1 MNISLICFTR
11 AGFETMKR
19 INDTLSGASEAF
31 ANASCPEHRDRSAKT
46 EDRSCEGGTLYQF
59 LWIAGRYA
67 LQLAATDAG
76 VPYQAVPEG
85 GLSEWTKEAFLRD
98 DALIFVGACGIAVR
112 SIAPYVRDK
121 FQDPAVVCVDEAGQ
135 FVIPLLSGHVGGAN
149 RLAEMVAS
157 GATGV
162 PRLQPIPSATHRGI
176 RRRTRFSG
184 IPFFSFPD
192 TVIQRFRLQIR
203 SSKSPSGIFF
213 HAENPKSENTPTGSP
228 ARISAEISFASFRSV
243 ITNP

>member
-19 INDTLSGASEAF
+19 INNALSGASEAF
-31 ANASCPEHRDRSAKT
+31 TNASCPEQYDKSAEA
-46 EDRSCEGGTLYQF
+46 EDRPCSGDTLYKS

-67 LQLAATDAG
+67 LQLAAADAG

-121 FQDPAVVCVDEAGQ
+121 FQDPAVVCVDEKG
-135 FVIPLLSGHVGGAN
+135 
-149 RLAEMVAS
+149 
-157 GATGV
+157 
-162 PRLQPIPSATHRGI
+162 
-176 RRRTRFSG
+176 RRDS
-184 IPFFSFPD
+184 
-192 TVIQRFRLQIR
+192 L
-203 SSKSPSGIFF
+203 
-213 HAENPKSENTPTGSP
+213 
-228 ARISAEISFASFRSV
+228 
-243 ITNP
+243 

>member
-19 INDTLSGASEAF
+19 INDTLSGASEALTDEV
-31 ANASCPEHRDRSAKT
+31 CPEQYDKSAEA
-46 EDRSCEGGTLYQF
+46 EDRLCGGDTLYKS

-149 RLAEMVAS
+149 RLGEMVAS
-157 GATGV
+157 GIGAV
-162 PRLQPIPSATHRGI
+162 P
-176 RRRTRFSG
+176 
-184 IPFFSFPD
+184 
-192 TVIQRFRLQIR
+192 V
-203 SSKSPSGIFF
+203 
-213 HAENPKSENTPTGSP
+213 
-228 ARISAEISFASFRSV
+228 
-243 ITNP
+243 

>member
-11 AGFETMKR
+11 DGFETMKR

-46 EDRSCEGGTLYQF
+46 EDRSCEGGTLYKS

-135 FVIPLLSGHVGGAN
+135 FVIPLLSG
-149 RLAEMVAS
+149 
-157 GATGV
+157 
-162 PRLQPIPSATHRGI
+162 
-176 RRRTRFSG
+176 
-184 IPFFSFPD
+184 
-192 TVIQRFRLQIR
+192 
-203 SSKSPSGIFF
+203 
-213 HAENPKSENTPTGSP
+213 
-228 ARISAEISFASFRSV
+228 
-243 ITNP
+243 

>member
-11 AGFETMKR
+11 DGFETMKR
-19 INDTLSGASEAF
+19 INDTLSGASEALTDEV
-31 ANASCPEHRDRSAKT
+31 CPEQYDKSAEA
-46 EDRSCEGGTLYQF
+46 EDRPCSGDTLYKS

-67 LQLAATDAG
+67 LQLAAADAG

-157 GATGV
+157 GIGAVPVVTTATDV
-162 PRLQPIPSATHRGI
+162 EKKIAV
-176 RRRTRFSG
+176 
-184 IPFFSFPD
+184 D
-192 TVIQRFRLQIR
+192 V
-203 SSKSPSGIFF
+203 
-213 HAENPKSENTPTGSP
+213 
-228 ARISAEISFASFRSV
+228 FAKDHGFV
-243 ITNP
+243 ITDR